1 MTGWQAVLLLLD
13 LDGVVWL
20 GEQPIAGSADAVARL
35 RSAGHRVAFITNNS
49 FATVGDYLSKLEGA
63 GVPATADDLLTSA
76 MAAAG
81 LVDQHE
87 TALVAGGPG
96 IVEAL
101 TARSVKV
108 VDGLPADVVVVG
120 WHRSFDYD
128 ELTRAFRA
136 VHGGARLIGTN
147 DDATYPM
154 PEGLLPGGG
163 SILAAV
169 AYAGG
174 VTPVVAGKPY
184 HPMADLARARFG
196 DLLHD
201 AVFVGDRPDTDGR
214 MAAEL
219 GVRFGLVL
227 SGVTPEA
234 STVEPPPAFVA
245 PDLAAMVDQLLA

>member
-1 MTGWQAVLLLLD
+1 VLWLLD
-13 LDGVVWL
+13 LDGVIWL
-20 GEQPIAGSADAVARL
+20 GDEPIPGSAEAVERL
-35 RSAGHRVAFITNNS
+35 RVAGHTVAFVTNNS
-49 FATVGDYLSKLEGA
+49 FSTVGDYVDKLA
-63 GVPATADDLLTSA
+63 RCGVPAAAGDLLTSA

-81 LVDQHE
+81 LVQPGE

-101 TARSVKV
+101 AAHRIEI
-108 VDGLPADVVVVG
+108 VDRAPADAVVVG
-120 WHRSFDYD
+120 WHTSFDYD
-128 ELTRAFRA
+128 RLTRAFRA

-147 DDATYPM
+147 DDATYPT
-154 PEGLLPGGG
+154 PNGLLPGGG

-174 VTPVVAGKPY
+174 VTPTVAGKPY
-184 HPMADLARARFG
+184 RPMADLARERFG
-196 DLLHD
+196 ALLHD

-227 SGVTPEA
+227 TGVTLEG
-234 STVEPPPAFVA
+234 SVLDPPPAFVA
-245 PDLAAMVDQLLA
+245 PALAALVDQLFA